1 MEANAKINCLKRQGK
16 RINRKWQL
24 FCEQI
29 LKEKN
34 EIIKREKQIID
45 RLTETAKDH
54 QDTILEMIQY
64 FAPKQKL
71 LWSEV
76 LDSK

>member
-1 MEANAKINCLKRQGK
+1 M
-16 RINRKWQL
+16 
-24 FCEQI
+24 
-29 LKEKN
+29 KEKN

-54 QDTILEMIQY
+54 QDTIMEMIQY
-64 FAPKQKL
+64 LAPKQKL
-71 LWSEV
+71 LWSEI